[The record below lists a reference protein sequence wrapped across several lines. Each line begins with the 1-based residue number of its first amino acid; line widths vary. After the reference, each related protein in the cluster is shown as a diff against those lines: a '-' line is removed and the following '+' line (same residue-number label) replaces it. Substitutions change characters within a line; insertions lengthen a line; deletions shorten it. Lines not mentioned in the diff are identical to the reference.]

1 MTLLALDSVTK
12 RFGSVTAVDGV
23 ALSVARGGAALD
35 GRRLLA
41 LCRTAVGESA
51 EALTVR
57 EAQTLA
63 WPQRHSEGTGAIPGA
78 ENEEPSHESLGSF
91 WRGGNRWRA
100 SRKCGMKL
108 MIG

>member
-63 WPQRHSEGTGAIPGA
+63 WPQRHSEGTAPSQGLKTKSRATNRSALFGAAETAGA
-78 ENEEPSHESLGSF
+78 HL
-91 WRGGNRWRA
+91 A
-100 SRKCGMKL
+100 SAA
-108 MIG
+108 